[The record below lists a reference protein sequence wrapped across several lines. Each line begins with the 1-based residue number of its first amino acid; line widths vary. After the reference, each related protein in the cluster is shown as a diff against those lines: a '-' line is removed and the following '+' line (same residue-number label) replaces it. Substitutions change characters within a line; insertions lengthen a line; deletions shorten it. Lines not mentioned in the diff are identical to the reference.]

1 MGIPAD
7 VEDRRHWR
15 VPEGQSFRLVTG
27 QELWTLD
34 DLSEA
39 INLIDPDT
47 FMHHVNAEKNDFAAW
62 VDGVYGEHLLAEY
75 LRRYPTPLRMMVHI
89 EKFLRGGLTPFEE
102 QQPNEEQQSNQ
113 QPAA

>member
-1 MGIPAD
+1 MPIPTE
-7 VEDRRHWR
+7 VEDKRNWR
-15 VPEGQSFRLVTG
+15 VPDGSSFQLVSG

-39 INLIDPDT
+39 INLIDPET

-62 VDGVYGEHLLAEY
+62 VEGVFDEKLLAEY

-89 EKFLRGGLTPFEE
+89 EKFLRGGLAPLDEHP
-102 QQPNEEQQSNQ
+102 QG
-113 QPAA
+113 

>member
-7 VEDRRHWR
+7 VEDRRQWR
-15 VPEGQSFRLVTG
+15 VPEGQSFKLTNG
-27 QELWTLD
+27 QELWSLD

-47 FMHHVNAEKNDFAAW
+47 FMFHVNADKNDFASW
-62 VDGVYGEHLLAEY
+62 VEGVFEEKLLAEY

-89 EKFLRGGLTPFEE
+89 EKFLRGGLQPFDE
-102 QQPNEEQQSNQ
+102 QPS
-113 QPAA
+113 